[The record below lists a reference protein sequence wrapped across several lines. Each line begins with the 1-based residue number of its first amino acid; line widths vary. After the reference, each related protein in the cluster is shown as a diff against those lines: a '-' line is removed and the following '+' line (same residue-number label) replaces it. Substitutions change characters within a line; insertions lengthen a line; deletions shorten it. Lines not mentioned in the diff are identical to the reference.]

1 MWEECLETR
10 LEPDAKGRII
20 VVKSQMSQY
29 KLLFGLHLCERIL
42 KITDNLSKTLQT
54 KSLSASEA
62 QGIAK
67 YTVQTLK
74 GMRKDMFELFFKHV
88 EYLRERTDTEEPSLP
103 RKRKAPKH
111 IEVGEGD
118 GYHSPTIEDHYRQC
132 YFEALDLA
140 ISSIQERFDQP
151 GYVIYQ
157 NLEELLLK
165 AASGRDYSSELQY
178 VIGFYGNDFNE

>member
-1 MWEECLETR
+1 
-10 LEPDAKGRII
+10 
-20 VVKSQMSQY
+20 
-29 KLLFGLHLCERIL
+29 
-42 KITDNLSKTLQT
+42 
-54 KSLSASEA
+54 
-62 QGIAK
+62 
-67 YTVQTLK
+67 
-74 GMRKDMFELFFKHV
+74 MFELFFKHV
-88 EYLRERTDTEEPSLP
+88 ECLRERTDTEEPSLP

-165 AASGRDYSSELQY
+165 AASVRHYSSELQY
-178 VIGFYGNDFNE
+178 VIGFYGNDFNESELCTQLQILTSSVMRENQPSKSVTLREVLSFEISLKANEHSSNKYAG